1 MEFEKESALI
11 EAILFLESEPVT
23 EKSLSAISEL
33 SEEVVRKS
41 LEVLKEKYKS
51 DASGIELEMITGGWA
66 LIPKK
71 EIWNVLKERYGNKNE
86 GKLSRSAME
95 TLSIIAYSQPV
106 TRAEIESIRG
116 VSADNMIRLLMERN
130 LIKEVDKKD
139 IPGKPSLYGTTKEFL
154 KFFRL
159 NSIADLPK
167 LDEAEDKEKQEELYH
182 WAKLIAADRWEDVCM
197 EAKGNPYRELVKDE
211 LEKIRQDETER
222 WLYLRE
228 EMALM
233 DERCRLNTAKR
244 QGLAEGR
251 SEMKQLTQKLLQDNR
266 IEDLQKAFEDEA
278 YLQKLMEEYRIE

>member
-106 TRAEIESIRG
+106 TSAEIESIRG

-167 LDEAEDKEKQEELYH
+167 LDEAEEE
-182 WAKLIAADRWEDVCM
+182 RF
-197 EAKGNPYRELVKDE
+197 ELA
-211 LEKIRQDETER
+211 R
-222 WLYLRE
+222 
-228 EMALM
+228 
-233 DERCRLNTAKR
+233 
-244 QGLAEGR
+244 
-251 SEMKQLTQKLLQDNR
+251 
-266 IEDLQKAFEDEA
+266 
-278 YLQKLMEEYRIE
+278 